1 VPLVLQASNAE
12 CGMACLAMVLGYYG
26 YRASVRELRDV
37 CEPGRDGI
45 SAGALV
51 RAARRLGME
60 AAGYRFTPQALQT
73 LTYPAIAH
81 WEGNHFVVVE
91 KVTSRHID
99 IVDPAMGRRR
109 LTRAEFEAQVGR
121 VLIGLKPGPDFHAS
135 KGGEPFWRRYTRSLL
150 RLPGV
155 RRLLVQVLV
164 ATIIGEALILAMP
177 LVTQTVIDC
186 LDELRGSSLLPLI
199 GLGILSVTAAQ
210 LVVGLLRSSLLV
222 HLQGRLDSTALLAFS
237 AHLLRLPLRYFEQRS
252 TGDIMTRFASIAML
266 RDLMTSQTL
275 GGLLDSVLVVSYLGA
290 LAAFDVP
297 VALTVAGVLACV
309 VLLLWL
315 TTRSVRERMAADLAT
330 QAQAQG
336 HLVEALEGITAVKAA
351 AAENRLLGQL
361 GGLIRGW
368 MTATLRRTYLASV
381 IDSLTS
387 ALRLLT
393 PLLVLWLCVARVLD
407 GSMTAGTMLAITWL
421 ASSIVTPLTTV
432 VANGQRLQ
440 LAGAQLQ
447 RLADVLETTP
457 EVGSERLA
465 SELDG
470 PRLSGRIDLD
480 RVSFRYD
487 SYSPLVLDAVSVHV
501 GAGQRVAIV
510 GPTGSG
516 KTTLGMLLLGLYT
529 PTSGEVRFDDLP
541 TGTFPPQALRG
552 QIGVVLQE
560 PYVFSGTIRD
570 NITMHDKDIP
580 DSAVERAAQLA
591 CLHDEITA
599 MPNGYVTQLTQ
610 RGTGL
615 SGGQRQRLSLAR
627 ALVRNPAVL
636 LLDEA
641 TSHLDSETEARI
653 HRNLADL
660 RCVQVVIAHR
670 LSTVCDADQIM
681 VLHGGEVAEAGTHQ
695 ELLSLGGRYATLVAA
710 QLDGHD
716 EASSVAQLPIAPM
729 TELMAVTQTPQ
740 SPAPA
745 GRSPL
750 SGKRR

>member
-1 VPLVLQASNAE
+1 
-12 CGMACLAMVLGYYG
+12 MACLAMVLGYFG
-26 YRASVRELRDV
+26 HRTSVRELREI

-51 RAARRLGME
+51 RAARRLGLHGT
-60 AAGYRFTPQALQT
+60 GYRATPQALAA
-73 LTYPAIAH
+73 LAFPAIAH
-81 WEGNHFVVVE
+81 WEGNHFVVIE

-109 LTRAEFEAQVGR
+109 LSPEEFQAQVGK
-121 VLIGLKPGPDFHAS
+121 VLVGLDVSPDFVAT

-155 RRLLVQVLV
+155 RPLLIQVLIVTIV
-164 ATIIGEALILAMP
+164 AESLILAMP
-177 LVTQTVIDC
+177 LVTQTVVDC

-199 GLGILSVTAAQ
+199 GLGILSVTLAQ

-222 HLQGRLDSTALLAFS
+222 YLQGRLDSTALLAFS
-237 AHLLRLPLRYFEQRS
+237 SHLLRLPLRYFEQRS

-290 LAAFDVP
+290 LAFFDVP
-297 VALTVAGVLACV
+297 VALAVAAVLAAV
-309 VLLLWL
+309 VLLLCL

-330 QAQAQG
+330 QAQTQG
-336 HLVEALEGITAVKAA
+336 HLVEALEGITTVKAA
-351 AAENRLLGQL
+351 AAENRLLGRL
-361 GGLIRGW
+361 GELVHGW

-407 GSMTAGTMLAITWL
+407 GSMTTGTMLAITWL

-457 EVGSERLA
+457 EIEPETLTSDH
-465 SELDG
+465 DG
-470 PRLSGRIDLD
+470 PRLHGRIDLD

-487 SYSPLVLDAVSVHV
+487 FYSPLVLDAVTVHV
-501 GAGQRVAIV
+501 RAGQRVAIV

-529 PTSGEVRFDDLP
+529 PNSGQVRFDNLP
-541 TGTFPPQALRG
+541 TELIPPQALRG

-560 PYVFSGTIRD
+560 PYVFSGTIHD

-580 DSAVERAAQLA
+580 GDVVERAARLA
-591 CLHDEITA
+591 CLHDEIMT
-599 MPNGYVTQLTQ
+599 MPSGYTTHLTQ

-627 ALVRNPAVL
+627 ALVRDPAVL

-653 HRNLADL
+653 HRNLASL

-670 LSTVCDADQIM
+670 LSTVCDADQIL
-681 VLHGGEVAEAGTHQ
+681 VLHRGQVAETGTHQ
-695 ELLSLGGRYATLVAA
+695 QLLNHGGHYARLVAA
-710 QLDGHD
+710 QLDGQEQPD
-716 EASSVAQLPIAPM
+716 AADGPSVAQV
-729 TELMAVTQTPQ
+729 TELASAATAPQ
-740 SPAPA
+740 SPATA
-745 GRSPL
+745 GRNPL
-750 SGKRR
+750 SEERR